1 MADPN
6 AVGYTG
12 ENMADQV
19 YRNVG
24 QLFEEERFSHIS
36 EYQEWK
42 SPQIEAD
49 RRKLEELLEK
59 REQQIADGLNEMA
72 TRYFWVSYVLRAL
85 GYVYSVAEMVPGAV
99 EADEPRPDF
108 TLFESA
114 RAFNTGVAYRGERE
128 FFANALAIARVLAWD
143 ASLDEV
149 EEEEGPLNPA
159 FDIDRFIRATG
170 LEWGILTNG
179 RTWRLF
185 HRDSIGLMDT
195 YYEVDLIQAL
205 ESGDP
210 DAFRYFWMVFSPQ
223 ALAARAGVDPVVRRL
238 LH

>member
-1 MADPN
+1 MAD
-6 AVGYTG
+6 
-12 ENMADQV
+12 EV

-24 QLFEEERFSHIS
+24 ELFENERFSQIN
-36 EYQEWK
+36 EYPEWK
-42 SPQIEAD
+42 SETIEAD

-59 REQQIADGLNEMA
+59 REQQIEEGLNEME

-85 GYVYSVAEMVPGAV
+85 GYVYSVAEMVPDAI
-99 EADEPRPDF
+99 EADEQRPDF

-114 RAFNTGVAYRGERE
+114 QTFNTALPYRGERE
-128 FFANALAIARVLAWD
+128 FFSNGLGIVRCLGWG

-149 EEEEGPLNPA
+149 EEEEGPMNPA
-159 FDIDRFIRATG
+159 IDIDRYIRATG

-185 HRDSIGLMDT
+185 HRDTCGLMAT
-195 YYEVDLIQAL
+195 YYEVDLVAAL
-205 ESGDP
+205 ESGDA
-210 DAFRYFWMVFSPQ
+210 DAFKYFWIAFSPT
-223 ALAARAGVDPVVRRL
+223 AIATISGVDPIVRRL

>member
-1 MADPN
+1 
-6 AVGYTG
+6 
-12 ENMADQV
+12 MADQV

-24 QLFEEERFSHIS
+24 ELFEEERFSQIN

-42 SPQIEAD
+42 SEQIEAD

-59 REQQIADGLNEMA
+59 REQQIEEGLGEME

-85 GYVYSVAEMVPGAV
+85 GYVYSVAEMVPDAI

-108 TLFESA
+108 TLFETA
-114 RAFNTGVAYRGERE
+114 QAFNTAVQYRGERE
-128 FFANALAIARVLAWD
+128 FFVNGLAIVRSLAWES
-143 ASLDEV
+143 SLDEV

-185 HRDSIGLMDT
+185 HRDTVGLMDT
-195 YYEVDLIQAL
+195 YYEVDLIAAL
-205 ESGDP
+205 ESGDA
-210 DAFRYFWMVFSPQ
+210 DAFKYFWIAFSPA
-223 ALAARAGVDPVVRRL
+223 ALASRSGVDPVVRRL

>member
-1 MADPN
+1 
-6 AVGYTG
+6 
-12 ENMADQV
+12 MADQV

-24 QLFEEERFSHIS
+24 ELFLEERFSQIN

-42 SPQIEAD
+42 SEEIDAD

-59 REQQIADGLNEMA
+59 REQQIEEGLGEME

-85 GYVYSVAEMVPGAV
+85 GYVYSVAEMVPDAV

-108 TLFESA
+108 TLFENA
-114 RAFNTGVAYRGERE
+114 KTFNAGVSYRGERE
-128 FFANALAIARVLAWD
+128 FFANALGIIRSLAWD
-143 ASLDEV
+143 ASLDEI

-159 FDIDRFIRATG
+159 IDVDRFIRATG

-185 HRDSIGLMDT
+185 HRDSVGLMET
-195 YYEVDLIQAL
+195 YYEVDLIAAL
-205 ESGDP
+205 ESGDA
-210 DAFRYFWMVFSPQ
+210 DAFKYFWMVFSPA
-223 ALAARAGVDPVVRRL
+223 ALARRAGVEPIVRRM